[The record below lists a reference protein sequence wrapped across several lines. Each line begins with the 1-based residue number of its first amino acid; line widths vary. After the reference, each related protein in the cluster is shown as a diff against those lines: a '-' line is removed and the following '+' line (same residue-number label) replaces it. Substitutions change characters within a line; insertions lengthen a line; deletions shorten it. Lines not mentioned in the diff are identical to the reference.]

1 MRTMTTVFD
10 SGPTAMR
17 LDDDSVA
24 IRTAF
29 TGPTRM
35 RVKRADRDDGLIRMA
50 WFALLLA
57 GFLEIAWALGLKYSA
72 GFTRLWPSLATFV
85 AIGLSFGLLG
95 LSLKSVP
102 FGTAY
107 AIWTG
112 IGAAGAAIA
121 GIVLFGESASVARVG
136 CLALIVAG
144 TIGLKLATPD

>member
-1 MRTMTTVFD
+1 
-10 SGPTAMR
+10 MR
-17 LDDDSVA
+17 LDDDSKPIA
-24 IRTAF
+24 FNEAF
-29 TGPTRM
+29 TRTTRM
-35 RVKRADRDDGLIRMA
+35 RAKCVELTLIGLIAMA

-72 GFTRLWPSLATFV
+72 GFTRFWPSVATFV
-85 AIGLSFGLLG
+85 AIALSFGLLS

-121 GIVLFGESASVARVG
+121 GIVLFGESTTAARVG
-136 CLALIVAG
+136 CLILIVAG
-144 TIGLKLATPD
+144 SIGLKLATPS